1 MIENMSE
8 KEKMDMLK
16 MFTQRF
22 DPKK

>member
-1 MIENMSE
+1 MSE
-8 KEKMDMLK
+8 KEKMDMMK